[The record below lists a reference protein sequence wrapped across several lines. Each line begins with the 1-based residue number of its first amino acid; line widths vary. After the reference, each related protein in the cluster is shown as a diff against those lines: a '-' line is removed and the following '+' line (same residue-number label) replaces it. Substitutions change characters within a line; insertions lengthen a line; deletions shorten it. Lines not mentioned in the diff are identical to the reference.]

1 MKDGIPTNLRLKSKK
16 QEFVRDFTL
25 TVKSKKEALERLGKL
40 GKLGLLPDEEKFIYP
55 VFLDEHDME
64 EHIMAEISYKEATLP
79 EKVME

>member
-1 MKDGIPTNLRLKSKK
+1 MKDGIPTNLRLKSKT
-16 QEFVRDFTL
+16 QGFVRDFTL
-25 TVKSKKEALERLGKL
+25 TVKNKKEALERLGKL